1 MRTAAYVFAGWH
13 PIAEREPAH
22 GPEWTE
28 WELVQECR
36 PRFEGHRQPRVPL
49 LGPYDDRDPVAMGR
63 RIGLAA
69 AYGVDALVVGF
80 FWCRGKR
87 VFEEGLTQGVLGS
100 REGQALEVG
109 LMWANRLP
117 RHVLPVRRA
126 DLPVIAGDR
135 LVHSDEEDFVAL
147 VDHLSRAHF
156 DRPNYLRV
164 EGRLYLSIFDPTH
177 FVRELGAEGAR
188 RAIAAAR
195 RLLAERGQPDLHL
208 VAIDPAPELQPVA
221 RDLGF
226 DAVTHYV
233 LLPEWKGPS
242 LQDYRACATARAGQW
257 AGFLDATGLP
267 YAPSVAPGWDAS
279 PRAADFGPERPG
291 KYPWSPVVT
300 GEHPEHFADAV
311 ARARAFVAASQ
322 VEDPLLMVASLNEWS
337 EGHYLEPDERFGH
350 GWLEAL
356 RGAL

>member
-1 MRTAAYVFAGWH
+1 
-13 PIAEREPAH
+13 
-22 GPEWTE
+22 
-28 WELVQECR
+28 
-36 PRFEGHRQPRVPL
+36 
-49 LGPYDDRDPVAMGR
+49 
-63 RIGLAA
+63 
-69 AYGVDALVVGF
+69 
-80 FWCRGKR
+80 
-87 VFEEGLTQGVLGS
+87 
-100 REGQALEVG
+100 
-109 LMWANRLP
+109 MWANRLP